1 MLNARARAGR
11 LLLALAALAVGAA
24 PLAAQ
29 AQSSAELRAQ
39 YVKDIENLGSKF
51 ADLAGA
57 MGADTYTWRPMEG
70 VRSVSEVYMLVAA
83 ESYLVPGF
91 WNATPP
97 EGVTPGPAAFGTLSK
112 ISDKG
117 EVVGH
122 VKKSFDYFKGVVA
135 GLSDEQM
142 GSSVKF
148 FGREGS
154 VSDALYAILSDM
166 HEHLGQAIAYARMNK
181 VVPPWTA
188 RRQQKG

>member
-1 MLNARARAGR
+1 MLNARVRAG
-11 LLLALAALAVGAA
+11 LTLVTLAALAGTAA

-29 AQSSAELRAQ
+29 AQSSAQLRTQ
-39 YVKDIENLGSKF
+39 YVSDIESLGSKF
-51 ADLAGA
+51 AELADA
-57 MGADTYTWRPMEG
+57 MGGDSYSWRPMEG

-97 EGVTPGPAAFGTLSK
+97 EGITPGPSAFATLSK
-112 ISDKG
+112 ISDKN

-142 GSSVKF
+142 ASTVKF

-154 VSDALYAILSDM
+154 VADALYAILSDM

-188 RRQQKG
+188 RRQKKG